1 MLVHQRVVDVIM
13 KAKLC
18 NVFLP
23 STNIPAGGPVSQ
35 QGIWSATVIVHLNRC
50 VKANQDVKA

>member
-1 MLVHQRVVDVIM
+1 M
-13 KAKLC
+13 KAKSC
-18 NVFLP
+18 NV
-23 STNIPAGGPVSQ
+23 STEKKHLPAGEPVSQ